1 MRPLHKR
8 PLKEWNNHRL
18 RGKHYGFQ
26 SGLSRGIKEAFF
38 AERCY

>member
-18 RGKHYGFQ
+18 RGKHYGFH